1 MIDVDMEL
9 RITDYRLNGL
19 AGEVRQKAG
28 ALVRRT
34 AFAVERGAKVDA
46 PVDTGFLRNSIYTVT
61 DRDNGH
67 DRALASATRLGAK
80 RHAGERRS
88 SLTGEWRSTEGLM
101 LDAVEEADLPGDL
114 TAIVA
119 VGAEY
124 GIHVEYLHKPFFTT
138 AVDNARRDWDAG
150 LRELFE

>member
-1 MIDVDMEL
+1 MITIDIKL
-9 RITDYRLNGL
+9 TDDRLKNI
-19 AGEVRQKAG
+19 ADEVRSKAS

-34 AFAVERGAKVDA
+34 AFAVEREAKVNA

-61 DRDNGH
+61 DRGSSYDRTWYRAT
-67 DRALASATRLGAK
+67 RALAK

-88 SLTGEWRSTEGLM
+88 SKTKEWRRVMGLM
-101 LDAVEEADLPGDL
+101 LDEVDTPGDL

-124 GIHVEYLHKPFFTT
+124 GIHVEYGTDRAAAQPYLSP
-138 AVDNARRDWDAG
+138 AVDKARPDWEEG
-150 LRELFE
+150 LRELFK

>member
-1 MIDVDMEL
+1 MITIDIKL
-9 RITDYRLNGL
+9 TDDRLKNI
-19 AGEVRQKAG
+19 ADEVRSKAS

-34 AFAVERGAKVDA
+34 AFAVEREAKVNA

-61 DRDNGH
+61 DRGNGY

-88 SLTGEWRSTEGLM
+88 TEGLM
-101 LDAVEEADLPGDL
+101 LDEVDTPGDL

-124 GIHVEYLHKPFFTT
+124 GIHVEYGTDRAAAQPYLSP
-138 AVDNARRDWDAG
+138 AVDKARPDWDAG

>member
-1 MIDVDMEL
+1 MITIDIKL
-9 RITDYRLNGL
+9 TDDRLKNI
-19 AGEVRQKAG
+19 ADEVRSKAS

-34 AFAVERGAKVDA
+34 AFAVEREAKVNA

-61 DRDNGH
+61 DRGNGY

-119 VGAEY
+119 VGAKY
-124 GIHVEYLHKPFFTT
+124 GIHVEYLHKPFFTP
-138 AVDNARRDWDAG
+138 AVDSARRDWDAG

>member
-1 MIDVDMEL
+1 MITIDIKL
-9 RITDYRLNGL
+9 TDDRLKNI
-19 AGEVRQKAG
+19 ADEVRSKAS

-34 AFAVERGAKVDA
+34 AFAVEREAKVNA

-61 DRDNGH
+61 DRGSSYDCTWYRAT
-67 DRALASATRLGAK
+67 RALAK

-88 SLTGEWRSTEGLM
+88 SKTKEWRRVMGLM
-101 LDAVEEADLPGDL
+101 LDEVDTPGDL

-124 GIHVEYLHKPFFTT
+124 GIHVEYLHKPFFTP